1 MSIAFLSCG
10 HLARCL
16 QCAPAF
22 ITCPV
27 CSAKVKGTVKVHF
40 WTNTIPYIYE
50 LCVGQNYQNG
60 FICEISI
67 STWVL

>member
-1 MSIAFLSCG
+1 MQRMTEENIKMRDIKSCKFCFEDVSIAFLPRG

-27 CSAKVKGTVKVHF
+27 CSDKVKR
-40 WTNTIPYIYE
+40 Y
-50 LCVGQNYQNG
+50 L
-60 FICEISI
+60 
-67 STWVL
+67 